1 MLISEQ
7 ILLLSTNDEGKHE
20 SAFLWN
26 DMLLRSGLLA
36 DLMSRGLAT
45 ITERKLRDPIVAPS
59 VPAAQVE
66 DPVLR
71 TAVEA
76 LEKRSSKTT
85 YDVLWS
91 EWFGKR
97 QDVAQRL
104 VAEGILEESGGGFRL
119 FSRNQFPTRDGMPE
133 LQLRGRLEQIL
144 RGQAQPTEQD
154 ATLIMLLD
162 IYDAIRPLLK
172 EELRGIGRGEVKR
185 AVENAS
191 ASVASPEIAQTLKA
205 AKKSVE
211 MAAVGATM
219 TVFTP

>member
-1 MLISEQ
+1 MLISESV
-7 ILLLSTNDEGKHE
+7 LLLTTNDEGKHE

-59 VPAAQVE
+59 VPAARVE

-76 LEKRSSKTT
+76 LEKRSGKTT

-172 EELRGIGRGEVKR
+172 EELRGMGRTERKQ
-185 AVENAS
+185 AIENAS
-191 ASVASPEIAQTLKA
+191 ASVTSPEIAQTLKA

>member
-1 MLISEQ
+1 MQPSQSASSE
-7 ILLLSTNDEGKHE
+7 T
-20 SAFLWN
+20 
-26 DMLLRSGLLA
+26 
-36 DLMSRGLAT
+36 
-45 ITERKLRDPIVAPS
+45 
-59 VPAAQVE
+59 
-66 DPVLR
+66 
-71 TAVEA
+71 
-76 LEKRSSKTT
+76 RSSLRACLRPKWRILSSVLPLKPWRNGRAKRLT
-85 YDVLWS
+85 DVLWS

-104 VAEGILEESGGGFRL
+104 VAEGVLEESGGGFRL

-172 EELRGIGRGEVKR
+172 EELRGMGRTERKQ
-185 AVENAS
+185 AIENAS
-191 ASVASPEIAQTLKA
+191 ASVTSPEIAQTLKA